1 MLHVVMGS
9 RGAYCVR
16 VSKLLGCALSVLLC
30 PAAGYGQYGEDSQYQ
45 KDI

>member
-1 MLHVVMGS
+1 MLHVVTGS

-30 PAAGYGQYGEDSQYQ
+30 PAAGYG
-45 KDI
+45 